1 MGRGWIS
8 IITQVCA
15 EKVMKHEYDGN
26 GGSMS
31 IFMNEYKRA
40 FIEEDKG
47 NGEKRLAYDKETRKY
62 LSESMES
69 GAKNI

>member
-1 MGRGWIS
+1 
-8 IITQVCA
+8 
-15 EKVMKHEYDGN
+15 
-26 GGSMS
+26 MS